1 MGHKIGYPCDVWSI
15 GCTIFEIYTGKQLF
29 KLRVIEELFVL
40 IDKTLGPFTENQVKS
55 ITSHKDVRG
64 IDFKGAE
71 AKYVYL
77 DGNVE
82 SVKGHFEEIEKEEKD
97 LYEVINKMLI
107 IDPKERIGLCEVEK
121 FQFFIKSKQSS

>member
-1 MGHKIGYPCDVWSI
+1 M
-15 GCTIFEIYTGKQLF
+15 
-29 KLRVIEELFVL
+29 L
-40 IDKTLGPFTENQVKS
+40 IDKTLGPFTENQVES
-55 ITSHKDVRG
+55 ITLHKDFRG
-64 IDFKGAE
+64 KDFKGAE

-107 IDPKERIGLCEVEK
+107 IDPKERISLCEVEK